1 MPRIFIFGI
10 RRHFTSSSE
19 LGDFLGLPVES
30 TQLVEKVRKYKL
42 ALKIRTP
49 TS

>member
-1 MPRIFIFGI
+1 MPRIFMCGMG
-10 RRHFTSSSE
+10 RHFTSSNE
-19 LGDFLGLPVES
+19 LGDFLGLPVEG